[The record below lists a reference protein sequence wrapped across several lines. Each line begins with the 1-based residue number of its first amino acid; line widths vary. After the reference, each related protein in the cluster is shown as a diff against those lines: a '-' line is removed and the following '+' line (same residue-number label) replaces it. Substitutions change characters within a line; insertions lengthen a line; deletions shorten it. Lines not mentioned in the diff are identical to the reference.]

1 MEDGRGQTIFLSI
14 IGIATLLVAIIGA
27 TFAWFSITV
36 TGNET
41 PADIVITS
49 SNLGQVSFADGTAI
63 DLGKL
68 MPGTFTTKTF
78 TVSQTDPSATGR
90 ISYNIMLNVR
100 ANTLTPNADGQ
111 FVHSLKSKG
120 NSNGGTLANFDASPV
135 PVQSMVIGSGVIEG
149 YEIHEYEYTIGL
161 NNINANQNAAQ
172 GKTFS
177 GYLSV
182 VLTDDTTYPK
192 K

>member
-49 SNLGQVSFADGTAI
+49 SNLGQVSFTDGTAI

-149 YEIHEYEYTIGL
+149 YEVHEYEYTIGL

-182 VLTDDTTYPK
+182 VLTDDTVYPK
-192 K
+192 N